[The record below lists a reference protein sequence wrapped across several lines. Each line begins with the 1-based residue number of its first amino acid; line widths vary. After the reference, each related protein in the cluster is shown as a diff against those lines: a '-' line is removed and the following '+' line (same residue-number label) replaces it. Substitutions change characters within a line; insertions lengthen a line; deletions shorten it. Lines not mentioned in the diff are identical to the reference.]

1 MNKSES
7 VTDDLNKYINASWI
21 NSATKE
27 RAFIAAQAPN
37 VNMIPAFWQMIIEQ
51 KVSLIVMI
59 CRTQ

>member
-37 VNMIPAFWQMIIEQ
+37 VNMIPAFW
-51 KVSLIVMI
+51 
-59 CRTQ
+59 